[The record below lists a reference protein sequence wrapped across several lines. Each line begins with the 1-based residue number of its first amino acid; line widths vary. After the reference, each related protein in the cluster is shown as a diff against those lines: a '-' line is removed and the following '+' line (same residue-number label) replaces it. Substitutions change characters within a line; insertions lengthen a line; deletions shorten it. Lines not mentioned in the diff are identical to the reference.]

1 MVTLS
6 LIMHQVGLQID
17 ASIQI
22 NDWLIDSLDLI
33 GQERITASLICKPAS
48 VISDYLYN
56 ECVTKIKFYN

>member
-17 ASIQI
+17 ATIQI

-33 GQERITASLICKPAS
+33 GQERITARFNLQTR
-48 VISDYLYN
+48 ISYFRPF
-56 ECVTKIKFYN
+56 IQ